1 MNHIKEGFIEIY
13 TGEGKGKTTVALGL
27 GMRAAGNKMT
37 VYMVQFLKGG
47 ETGELASIKKLEPYF
62 KVFRFEKKR
71 DFFWNLSDEE
81 KDELKGEI
89 RNAYDFCTDVL
100 KNQKCDILI
109 MDEIMGVLIN
119 RLLSEE
125 DILKLMELKPK
136 NVELVLTGR
145 NVPLN
150 IINKADLVTEM
161 KPIKHY
167 FEKGIAAR
175 KGIEY

>member
-13 TGEGKGKTTVALGL
+13 TGDGKGKTTAALGL
-27 GMRAAGNKMT
+27 GMRAAGNQMT
-37 VYMVQFLKGG
+37 VYMVQFLKGSD
-47 ETGELASIKKLEPYF
+47 TGELTSIKRLEPYF

-71 DFFWNLSDEE
+71 DFFWNLNDEE
-81 KDELKGEI
+81 KEELKSEI
-89 RNAYDFCTDVL
+89 RKAYDFCKDVL

-109 MDEIMGVLIN
+109 MDEIMGALGN
-119 RLLSEE
+119 KLLSEE

-150 IINKADLVTEM
+150 IVNKADLVTEM

>member
-13 TGEGKGKTTVALGL
+13 TGDGKGKTTAALGL
-27 GMRAAGNKMT
+27 GMRAAGNEMI
-37 VYMVQFLKGG
+37 VYMVQFLKGS

-62 KVFRFEKKR
+62 KIFRFEKER
-71 DFFWNLSDEE
+71 DFFWNLNNEE
-81 KDELKGEI
+81 KEELKIEI
-89 RNAYDFCTDVL
+89 RRAYNFCMDVL

-109 MDEIMGVLIN
+109 MDEVMGALGN
-119 RLLSEE
+119 KLLSEE
-125 DILKLMELKPK
+125 DILKLMESKPK

-167 FEKGIAAR
+167 FEKGVTAR

>member
-13 TGEGKGKTTVALGL
+13 TGDGKGKTTAALGL

-47 ETGELASIKKLEPYF
+47 ETGELTSIKKLEPYF

-71 DFFWNLSDEE
+71 DFFWNLNNEE
-81 KDELKGEI
+81 KEELRSEI
-89 RNAYDFCTDVL
+89 RKAYDFCMDVL

-109 MDEIMGVLIN
+109 MDEIMGVLGN
-119 RLLSEE
+119 KLLSEE

-150 IINKADLVTEM
+150 IVNKADLVTEM
-161 KPIKHY
+161 KLVKHY
-167 FEKGIAAR
+167 FEKGVAAR